1 MITTSNAG
9 IYSHDYV
16 IYDTFS
22 SESLEP
28 GDLVYLQTN
37 TFIVYD
43 IADVHLVQF
52 ALILE
57 NDDYMYDTILEL
69 ILKDRA
75 EYISIPT
82 QGYGYPG
89 PMWPWI
95 EVETYNTTVYAF
107 HIYKVNELEKTM
119 KLAYFDIEAYGHEEN
134 FSIDVDGDGQATAM
148 SDGVLMLR
156 FLAGFNGQALISDF
170 ISENCTRCTSEEI
183 TSYLN
188 EVLP

>member
-22 SESLEP
+22 SQSLEP

-69 ILKDRA
+69 ILKNLSINTASDMA
-75 EYISIPT
+75 VACPSPSTSIEKFSSCPYASIS
-82 QGYGYPG
+82 
-89 PMWPWI
+89 
-95 EVETYNTTVYAF
+95 
-107 HIYKVNELEKTM
+107 K
-119 KLAYFDIEAYGHEEN
+119 
-134 FSIDVDGDGQATAM
+134 
-148 SDGVLMLR
+148 
-156 FLAGFNGQALISDF
+156 
-170 ISENCTRCTSEEI
+170 
-183 TSYLN
+183 
-188 EVLP
+188 